1 MTRLITKAA
10 LLSAC
15 GMLVAVAAMAGI
27 PTAGNSTSPAF
38 IRLVESNASVPDSIA
53 GKFTVTVRDIANNTI
68 ANSFVTV
75 DFSGCADLKI
85 ASNQL
90 NANYTTNCTN
100 KTVSAYT
107 NAAGIVAFTLI
118 GNSYSTVTHPGLSCA
133 KIQADGV
140 QLSTPTVA
148 AYDLNGSNGVD
159 GPDLAVWMT
168 DFATHVYRGRSDFD
182 ATGTVAGPDLA
193 AWMTEFSSHR
203 SATTATSCP

>member
-38 IRLVESNASVPDSIA
+38 IRMVQSASSVPDSVA

-75 DFSGCADLKI
+75 DFSGCTDVKVA
-85 ASNQL
+85 ANQL

-107 NAAGIVAFTLI
+107 NAAGLVGFTLL
-118 GNSYSTVTHPGLSCA
+118 GSSGAGVATGLSCA

-148 AYDLNGSNGVD
+148 VFDLSGLNGVD
-159 GPDLAVWMT
+159 GSDGAIALT
-168 DFATHVYRGRSDFD
+168 DFGLHVYRGRDDFD
-182 ATGTVAGPDLA
+182 GNALFNGADLSVWLTEYGT
-193 AWMTEFSSHR
+193 HK
-203 SATTATSCP
+203 SAVTNTICP